1 MITETIARKVGLAI
15 DSRLRAAKFVRSA
28 LNHVFPDHWSFML
41 GEVALYSF
49 MILVVTGT
57 YLALFFHASSEKVV
71 YHGAYHALDGEKI
84 SVAYRSVLDI
94 SFAVPAG
101 LLVRQMHHWAALI
114 FLWAI
119 LAHMARIFL
128 TAAYR
133 KPREMNWLIGLT
145 LLVLA
150 LVNGFFGYSM
160 LDDLLSGTGLRIG
173 YAILLSVPFLG
184 PWLTFLFMGG
194 TIPNAATLPRMF
206 ALHIF
211 LVPGMIAGLLGLHLF
226 MIWRQL
232 HTNYPGPKRTDRTIV
247 GSRLW
252 PSYMAKSV
260 GLLLLVF
267 GAIAALGGLFQ
278 IDPVWTYGPY
288 DPASVMAGAQPDWY
302 LGWVEGAMR
311 LFPGVHLRI
320 GHVLIPELF
329 FPAVLGPSL
338 LFLGLYAWPFIEK
351 LFSNDTGDR
360 NVLRLPYEQPI
371 LTAGGVGLFT
381 FLLVLLIAGGDD
393 FLALSVQGSVVEIRT
408 ILRILVLVA
417 PPLTAALTYLLC
429 VRLRNRKVPQQ
440 ETTEP
445 QVQVPDT
452 IDASAEAG
460 ASVPRALPMGE
471 RAALPGGD

>member
-1 MITETIARKVGLAI
+1 MITETIARKLGVAI

-49 MILVVTGT
+49 MILVITGT
-57 YLALFFHASSEKVV
+57 YLALFFHASSEKVI
-71 YHGAYHALDGEKI
+71 YHGSYHALDGQKI
-84 SVAYRSVLDI
+84 SVAYRSVLHI
-94 SFAVPAG
+94 SFDVPGG

-173 YAILLSVPFLG
+173 YAILLSVPVLG

-194 TIPNAATLPRMF
+194 TIPNPATLPRMF

-211 LVPGMIAGLLGLHLF
+211 LVPAMISGLLGLHLF

-232 HTNYPGPKRTDRTIV
+232 HTNYPGPQRTNRTIV

-252 PSYMAKSV
+252 PSYTAKSI

-267 GAIAALGGLFQ
+267 GVIAALGGLFQ

-288 DPASVMAGAQPDWY
+288 DPASIMAGAQPDWY
-302 LGWVEGAMR
+302 LGWVEGAIR
-311 LFPGVHLRI
+311 LFPGINLRI
-320 GHVLIPELF
+320 GHWLIPELF
-329 FPAVLGPSL
+329 FPAVLMPSL
-338 LFLGLYAWPFIEK
+338 LFVGLYSWPFVEK
-351 LFSNDTGDR
+351 FFSSDKGDQ

-371 LTAGGVGLFT
+371 PTAGGAGLFT
-381 FLLVLLIAGGDD
+381 FLLILLIAGGDD
-393 FLALSVQGSVVEIRT
+393 FLALAIDGSVVEIRT
-408 ILRILVLVA
+408 ILRILVLVV
-417 PPLTAALTYLLC
+417 PPCAAALTYALC
-429 VRLRNRKVPQQ
+429 ATLKKRKAVRNAVEPQRS
-440 ETTEP
+440 EIAATEP
-445 QVQVPDT
+445 GVLTLPLDESA
-452 IDASAEAG
+452 AS
-460 ASVPRALPMGE
+460 S
-471 RAALPGGD
+471 GGD

>member
-1 MITETIARKVGLAI
+1 MITEAIARRVSVAI

-49 MILVVTGT
+49 MVLVVTGT
-57 YLALFFHASSEKVV
+57 YLAMFFHASSEKVV
-71 YHGAYHALDGEKI
+71 YHGSYHPLDGQKI

-94 SFAVPAG
+94 SFNVPAG
-101 LLVRQMHHWAALI
+101 LLI

-173 YAILLSVPFLG
+173 YAILLSVPLFG

-194 TIPNAATLPRMF
+194 TIPNPATLPRMF

-232 HTNYPGPKRTDRTIV
+232 HTNYPGPSRTNRTIV

-252 PSYMAKSV
+252 PSYTAKSV

-267 GAIAALGGLFQ
+267 GVIALLGGLFQ

-288 DPASVMAGAQPDWY
+288 DPASIMAGAQPDWY
-302 LGWVEGAMR
+302 LGWVEGAIR
-311 LFPGVHLRI
+311 LFPGINLRI
-320 GHVLIPELF
+320 GHWLIPELF
-329 FPAVLGPSL
+329 FPAVLMPSL
-338 LFLGLYAWPFIEK
+338 LFLGLYSWPFVEK
-351 LFSNDTGDR
+351 LFSRDKGDQ
-360 NVLRLPYEQPI
+360 NVLRMPYEQPV
-371 LTAGGVGLFT
+371 LTAGGAGLFI
-381 FLLVLLIAGGDD
+381 FLLVLLVAGGDD
-393 FLALSVQGSVVEIRT
+393 FLALAIGGSVVEVRT
-408 ILRILVLVA
+408 FLRILVLVA
-417 PPLTAALTYLLC
+417 PPCAALLTYAIC
-429 VRLRNRKVPQQ
+429 VRVKSRKAALANITDHDPTATS
-440 ETTEP
+440 EA
-445 QVQVPDT
+445 D
-452 IDASAEAG
+452 SAMPG
-460 ASVPRALPMGE
+460 AMEKPSALPIGGP
-471 RAALPGGD
+471 AALPGGD